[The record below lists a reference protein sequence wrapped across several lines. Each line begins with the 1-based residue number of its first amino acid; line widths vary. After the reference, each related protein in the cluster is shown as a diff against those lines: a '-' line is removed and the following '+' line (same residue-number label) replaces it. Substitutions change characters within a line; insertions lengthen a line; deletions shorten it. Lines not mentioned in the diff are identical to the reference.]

1 MLKFIPLLTA
11 AILALPVPMLAQ
23 DAGAVLRIIEA
34 QDQIVRI
41 QAKTRHTTVIVL
53 PASEDILDFVVGDS
67 EYWHLT
73 GAANLAFLKPIAE
86 GVTTNVALVCAS
98 GRIYSFLVT
107 EGSAGE
113 PHLIVRVEHPQI
125 DDPRISPGV
134 NTPAFVRRSQ
144 VTAYQEMAETA
155 MKTVATVQE
164 EAEVRVA
171 EAKALAEGETEAF
184 RSDYP
189 TRLNFPYRLEDK
201 AIKWPF
207 LVEGMWN
214 DGQFTYLRSNA
225 QETPALYEE
234 KDGKP
239 ALVAYDLE
247 EDGLYIAR
255 HVLGNGWLQIGK
267 EKAKWRFTA
276 PRGEAVSSG
285 WKRLYPKPAGSLPG
299 GIVTQWGVALI
310 TVLIL
315 IFVALWLASGGT
327 EQAEI
332 DSIGGEV
339 TGPARNFAGQM
350 AAQVEAEA
358 LRAETRRAAA
368 ARTLQAQQRQ
378 EARGAATGA
387 IGGGELTMDEALL
400 LAGPSPETGRA
411 YTTEEFELRE
421 RLRLEAL
428 ERRSRSLRSSPVAQ
442 TYRQLDRARSP
453 AEAGAEPGPVE
464 AIRAEGAAALA
475 QALGTFEGATT
486 GLEDEIAA
494 EAESDQAFLRAL
506 TGAQQGGGP
515 GAGAAAAP
523 HSLGFPGAA
532 AQPSRDYANP
542 SRLEGGDDPP
552 GWERIYEGSF
562 LEAVLVT
569 QLSGDF
575 PGPVL
580 AQVAVP
586 FYSADRQRV
595 LVPRGARV
603 IGTASAVIGQDQER
617 LAVSFHRLI
626 YPDGRW
632 VTLDFHG
639 LNQVGEGAL
648 KDRVNRHYFSMFA
661 AVGAVGIISGLT
673 LQNSNPYGGGAQ
685 AFRAG
690 AGQGLG
696 QAAEQ
701 ILQRFLNRLPT
712 LTIRAGHRLRIWFT
726 SDVLVP
732 RNLKGE

>member
-1 MLKFIPLLTA
+1 M
-11 AILALPVPMLAQ
+11 
-23 DAGAVLRIIEA
+23 
-34 QDQIVRI
+34 
-41 QAKTRHTTVIVL
+41 
-53 PASEDILDFVVGDS
+53 
-67 EYWHLT
+67 
-73 GAANLAFLKPIAE
+73 
-86 GVTTNVALVCAS
+86 
-98 GRIYSFLVT
+98 
-107 EGSAGE
+107 
-113 PHLIVRVEHPQI
+113 
-125 DDPRISPGV
+125 
-134 NTPAFVRRSQ
+134 
-144 VTAYQEMAETA
+144 
-155 MKTVATVQE
+155 
-164 EAEVRVA
+164 
-171 EAKALAEGETEAF
+171 
-184 RSDYP
+184 
-189 TRLNFPYRLEDK
+189 
-201 AIKWPF
+201 
-207 LVEGMWN
+207 
-214 DGQFTYLRSNA
+214 
-225 QETPALYEE
+225 
-234 KDGKP
+234 
-239 ALVAYDLE
+239 
-247 EDGLYIAR
+247 
-255 HVLGNGWLQIGK
+255 
-267 EKAKWRFTA
+267 
-276 PRGEAVSSG
+276 SSG

-315 IFVALWLASGGT
+315 VFVAIWLATGGSSP
-327 EQAEI
+327 EEI

-350 AAQVEAEA
+350 AAQVEAES
-358 LRAETRRAAA
+358 LRAETRAAA
-368 ARTLQAQQRQ
+368 AERTLQAQQRQ
-378 EARGAATGA
+378 EAREAATGA
-387 IGGGELTMDEALL
+387 IGGGQVTMNEALL
-400 LAGPSPETGRA
+400 LAGPSPETGEA
-411 YTTEEFELRE
+411 YTEQEFELRE

-442 TYRQLDRARSP
+442 TYRQFDRAGSASAP
-453 AEAGAEPGPVE
+453 GDEPGAVE
-464 AIRAEGAAALA
+464 AIRAEGAAALS
-475 QALGTFEGATT
+475 QALGTFQGVT
-486 GLEDEIAA
+486 GSLEDDIAA
-494 EAESDQAFLRAL
+494 EADADRAFIAAL
-506 TGAQQGGGP
+506 TGAQQGGEPDPAQIVPPGP
-515 GAGAAAAP
+515 AAP
-523 HSLGFPGAA
+523 APNSLGFSGAT
-532 AQPSRDYANP
+532 AQPGRDYANP
-542 SRLEGGDDPP
+542 PRLEGGGDPP

-580 AQVAVP
+580 AQVATP

-603 IGTASAVIGQDQER
+603 IGTASAVVGQDQER

-712 LTIRAGHRLRIWFT
+712 ITIRAGHRLRIWFT
-726 SDVLVP
+726 SDALVP
-732 RNLKGE
+732 RNLKGERK

>member
-1 MLKFIPLLTA
+1 M
-11 AILALPVPMLAQ
+11 
-23 DAGAVLRIIEA
+23 
-34 QDQIVRI
+34 
-41 QAKTRHTTVIVL
+41 
-53 PASEDILDFVVGDS
+53 
-67 EYWHLT
+67 
-73 GAANLAFLKPIAE
+73 
-86 GVTTNVALVCAS
+86 
-98 GRIYSFLVT
+98 
-107 EGSAGE
+107 
-113 PHLIVRVEHPQI
+113 
-125 DDPRISPGV
+125 
-134 NTPAFVRRSQ
+134 
-144 VTAYQEMAETA
+144 
-155 MKTVATVQE
+155 
-164 EAEVRVA
+164 
-171 EAKALAEGETEAF
+171 
-184 RSDYP
+184 
-189 TRLNFPYRLEDK
+189 
-201 AIKWPF
+201 
-207 LVEGMWN
+207 
-214 DGQFTYLRSNA
+214 
-225 QETPALYEE
+225 
-234 KDGKP
+234 
-239 ALVAYDLE
+239 
-247 EDGLYIAR
+247 
-255 HVLGNGWLQIGK
+255 
-267 EKAKWRFTA
+267 
-276 PRGEAVSSG
+276 SSG

-315 IFVALWLASGGT
+315 VFVAIWLATGGSSP
-327 EQAEI
+327 AEI

-339 TGPARNFAGQM
+339 TGAARSFAGQM
-350 AAQVEAEA
+350 AAQVEAES

-368 ARTLQAQQRQ
+368 ERTLQAQQRQ
-378 EARGAATGA
+378 EAREVATGA
-387 IGGGELTMDEALL
+387 IGGGQVTMDEALL

-411 YTTEEFELRE
+411 YTQQEFELRE

-453 AEAGAEPGPVE
+453 AAGAEPGPVE
-464 AIRAEGAAALA
+464 AIRAEASAALS
-475 QALGTFEGATT
+475 QALGTFQGVT
-486 GLEDEIAA
+486 GSLEDDIAA

-506 TGAQQGGGP
+506 TGAQQGGGAADAQAVP
-515 GAGAAAAP
+515 AGPAAGAAPAP
-523 HSLGFPGAA
+523 HSPGFPGAA
-532 AQPSRDYANP
+532 IPTARDYANP
-542 SRLEGGDDPP
+542 PRLEGGGDPP
-552 GWERIYEGSF
+552 GWERIYEGAF

-603 IGTASAVIGQDQER
+603 IGTASAVQGQDQER

-648 KDRVNRHYFSMFA
+648 KDQVNRHYFSMFA

-701 ILQRFLNRLPT
+701 ILQRFLNRLPNI
-712 LTIRAGHRLRIWFT
+712 TIRAGHRLRIWFT

>member
-1 MLKFIPLLTA
+1 M
-11 AILALPVPMLAQ
+11 
-23 DAGAVLRIIEA
+23 
-34 QDQIVRI
+34 
-41 QAKTRHTTVIVL
+41 
-53 PASEDILDFVVGDS
+53 
-67 EYWHLT
+67 
-73 GAANLAFLKPIAE
+73 
-86 GVTTNVALVCAS
+86 
-98 GRIYSFLVT
+98 
-107 EGSAGE
+107 
-113 PHLIVRVEHPQI
+113 
-125 DDPRISPGV
+125 
-134 NTPAFVRRSQ
+134 
-144 VTAYQEMAETA
+144 
-155 MKTVATVQE
+155 
-164 EAEVRVA
+164 
-171 EAKALAEGETEAF
+171 
-184 RSDYP
+184 
-189 TRLNFPYRLEDK
+189 
-201 AIKWPF
+201 
-207 LVEGMWN
+207 
-214 DGQFTYLRSNA
+214 
-225 QETPALYEE
+225 
-234 KDGKP
+234 
-239 ALVAYDLE
+239 
-247 EDGLYIAR
+247 
-255 HVLGNGWLQIGK
+255 
-267 EKAKWRFTA
+267 
-276 PRGEAVSSG
+276 SSG

-339 TGPARNFAGQM
+339 TGPARNYAGQM
-350 AAQVEAEA
+350 AGVVEAET
-358 LRAETRRAAA
+358 LRAETRAAA
-368 ARTLQAQQRQ
+368 AGRTLQAQQRQ

-387 IGGGELTMDEALL
+387 IGGGQVTMNEAML
-400 LAGPSPETGRA
+400 LAGPSPETGEA
-411 YTTEEFELRE
+411 YTEQEFELRE
-421 RLRLEAL
+421 RLRLEDL

-442 TYRQLDRARSP
+442 TYRQFDRARSP
-453 AEAGAEPGPVE
+453 EPDGAESGPVE
-464 AIRAEGAAALA
+464 AIRAQGAAALS
-475 QALGTFEGATT
+475 QALGTFQGVT
-486 GLEDEIAA
+486 GSLEDEIAA
-494 EAESDQAFLRAL
+494 EAQADRAFLEVL
-506 TGAQQGGGP
+506 TGAQRGGGP
-515 GAGAAAAP
+515 DPAQAVPPGSAAP
-523 HSLGFPGAA
+523 AAPAPNSLGFTGTA
-532 AQPSRDYANP
+532 AQPAREYANP
-542 SRLEGGDDPP
+542 PRLEGGNDPP

-580 AQVAVP
+580 AQVATP

-603 IGTASAVIGQDQER
+603 IGTASAVQGQDQER

-632 VTLDFHG
+632 VTLNFHG

-712 LTIRAGHRLRIWFT
+712 ITIRAGHRLRIWFT

>member
-1 MLKFIPLLTA
+1 M
-11 AILALPVPMLAQ
+11 
-23 DAGAVLRIIEA
+23 
-34 QDQIVRI
+34 
-41 QAKTRHTTVIVL
+41 
-53 PASEDILDFVVGDS
+53 
-67 EYWHLT
+67 
-73 GAANLAFLKPIAE
+73 
-86 GVTTNVALVCAS
+86 
-98 GRIYSFLVT
+98 
-107 EGSAGE
+107 
-113 PHLIVRVEHPQI
+113 
-125 DDPRISPGV
+125 
-134 NTPAFVRRSQ
+134 
-144 VTAYQEMAETA
+144 
-155 MKTVATVQE
+155 
-164 EAEVRVA
+164 
-171 EAKALAEGETEAF
+171 
-184 RSDYP
+184 
-189 TRLNFPYRLEDK
+189 
-201 AIKWPF
+201 
-207 LVEGMWN
+207 
-214 DGQFTYLRSNA
+214 
-225 QETPALYEE
+225 
-234 KDGKP
+234 
-239 ALVAYDLE
+239 
-247 EDGLYIAR
+247 
-255 HVLGNGWLQIGK
+255 
-267 EKAKWRFTA
+267 
-276 PRGEAVSSG
+276 SSG

-299 GIVTQWGVALI
+299 GMVTQWGVALI

-315 IFVALWLASGGT
+315 VFVAIWLATGGSSP
-327 EQAEI
+327 AEI
-332 DSIGGEV
+332 GSIGGEV
-339 TGPARNFAGQM
+339 TGAARSFAGQM

-358 LRAETRRAAA
+358 LRAETRRSAAE
-368 ARTLQAQQRQ
+368 RTLQAQQRQ
-378 EARGAATGA
+378 EARESATGA
-387 IGGGELTMDEALL
+387 IGGGEVTMDEALL

-411 YTTEEFELRE
+411 YTQQEFELRE

-442 TYRQLDRARSP
+442 TYRQLDRARSTTD
-453 AEAGAEPGPVE
+453 AEPGPVE
-464 AIRAEGAAALA
+464 AIRAEASAALS
-475 QALGTFEGATT
+475 QALGTFQGVT
-486 GLEDEIAA
+486 GSLEDEIAA
-494 EAESDQAFLRAL
+494 EAESDQAFLAAL
-506 TGAQQGGGP
+506 TGAQRGGGP
-515 GAGAAAAP
+515 DPAQSVPSGSASAP
-523 HSLGFPGAA
+523 APNSLGFPGAA
-532 AQPSRDYANP
+532 AQPARDYANP
-542 SRLEGGDDPP
+542 PRLEGGGDPA
-552 GWERIYEGSF
+552 GWERIYEGAF

-603 IGTASAVIGQDQER
+603 IGTASAVQGQDQER

-701 ILQRFLNRLPT
+701 ILQRFLNRLPNI
-712 LTIRAGHRLRIWFT
+712 TIRAGHRLRIWFT

>member
-1 MLKFIPLLTA
+1 M
-11 AILALPVPMLAQ
+11 
-23 DAGAVLRIIEA
+23 
-34 QDQIVRI
+34 
-41 QAKTRHTTVIVL
+41 
-53 PASEDILDFVVGDS
+53 
-67 EYWHLT
+67 
-73 GAANLAFLKPIAE
+73 
-86 GVTTNVALVCAS
+86 
-98 GRIYSFLVT
+98 
-107 EGSAGE
+107 
-113 PHLIVRVEHPQI
+113 
-125 DDPRISPGV
+125 
-134 NTPAFVRRSQ
+134 
-144 VTAYQEMAETA
+144 
-155 MKTVATVQE
+155 
-164 EAEVRVA
+164 
-171 EAKALAEGETEAF
+171 
-184 RSDYP
+184 
-189 TRLNFPYRLEDK
+189 
-201 AIKWPF
+201 
-207 LVEGMWN
+207 
-214 DGQFTYLRSNA
+214 
-225 QETPALYEE
+225 
-234 KDGKP
+234 
-239 ALVAYDLE
+239 
-247 EDGLYIAR
+247 
-255 HVLGNGWLQIGK
+255 
-267 EKAKWRFTA
+267 
-276 PRGEAVSSG
+276 SSG

-327 EQAEI
+327 EPAGI

-368 ARTLQAQQRQ
+368 DRTLQAQQRQ
-378 EARGAATGA
+378 EAREVATGA
-387 IGGGELTMDEALL
+387 IGGGQVTMDEALL

-411 YTTEEFELRE
+411 YTQQEFELRE

-453 AEAGAEPGPVE
+453 AADAGAEPGPVE
-464 AIRAEGAAALA
+464 AIRAEASAALS
-475 QALGTFEGATT
+475 QALGTFQGVT
-486 GLEDEIAA
+486 GSLEDEIVA
-494 EAESDQAFLRAL
+494 EAESDQAFLAAL
-506 TGAQQGGGP
+506 TGAQQGADPDPAQAVPPGP
-515 GAGAAAAP
+515 AAP
-523 HSLGFPGAA
+523 AAPAPNSLGFPGAA
-532 AQPSRDYANP
+532 AQPARDYANP

-603 IGTASAVIGQDQER
+603 IGTASAVQGQDQER

-648 KDRVNRHYFSMFA
+648 KDQVNRHYFSMFA

-701 ILQRFLNRLPT
+701 ILQRFLNRLPNI
-712 LTIRAGHRLRIWFT
+712 TIRAGHRLRIWFT

>member
-1 MLKFIPLLTA
+1 M
-11 AILALPVPMLAQ
+11 
-23 DAGAVLRIIEA
+23 
-34 QDQIVRI
+34 
-41 QAKTRHTTVIVL
+41 
-53 PASEDILDFVVGDS
+53 
-67 EYWHLT
+67 
-73 GAANLAFLKPIAE
+73 
-86 GVTTNVALVCAS
+86 
-98 GRIYSFLVT
+98 
-107 EGSAGE
+107 
-113 PHLIVRVEHPQI
+113 
-125 DDPRISPGV
+125 
-134 NTPAFVRRSQ
+134 
-144 VTAYQEMAETA
+144 
-155 MKTVATVQE
+155 
-164 EAEVRVA
+164 
-171 EAKALAEGETEAF
+171 
-184 RSDYP
+184 
-189 TRLNFPYRLEDK
+189 
-201 AIKWPF
+201 
-207 LVEGMWN
+207 
-214 DGQFTYLRSNA
+214 
-225 QETPALYEE
+225 
-234 KDGKP
+234 
-239 ALVAYDLE
+239 
-247 EDGLYIAR
+247 
-255 HVLGNGWLQIGK
+255 
-267 EKAKWRFTA
+267 
-276 PRGEAVSSG
+276 SSG

-315 IFVALWLASGGT
+315 VFVAIWLATGGSSP
-327 EQAEI
+327 AEI

-339 TGPARNFAGQM
+339 TGAARSFAGQM
-350 AAQVEAEA
+350 AAQVEAES

-368 ARTLQAQQRQ
+368 DRTLQAQQRQ
-378 EARGAATGA
+378 EAREVATGA
-387 IGGGELTMDEALL
+387 IGGGQVTMNEALL

-411 YTTEEFELRE
+411 YTQQEFELRE

-453 AEAGAEPGPVE
+453 AEAGAD
-464 AIRAEGAAALA
+464 R
-475 QALGTFEGATT
+475 
-486 GLEDEIAA
+486 
-494 EAESDQAFLRAL
+494 AFLAAL
-506 TGAQQGGGP
+506 TGAQRGGGP
-515 GAGAAAAP
+515 DPAQAVPPGPAAP
-523 HSLGFPGAA
+523 AAPAPNSLGFPGTA
-532 AQPSRDYANP
+532 AQPGRDYANP
-542 SRLEGGDDPP
+542 SRLEGGGDPP

-586 FYSADRQRV
+586 FYSAGRQRV

-603 IGTASAVIGQDQER
+603 IGTASAVQGQDQER
-617 LAVSFHRLI
+617 LAVRFHRLI

-701 ILQRFLNRLPT
+701 ILQRFLNRLPNI
-712 LTIRAGHRLRIWFT
+712 TIRAGHRLRIWFT